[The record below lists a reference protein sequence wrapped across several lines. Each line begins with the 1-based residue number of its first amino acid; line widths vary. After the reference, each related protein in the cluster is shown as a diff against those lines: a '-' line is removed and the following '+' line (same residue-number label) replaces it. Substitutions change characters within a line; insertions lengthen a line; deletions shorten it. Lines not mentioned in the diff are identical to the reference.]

1 MESTH
6 DSSCRTVQTL
16 RDTAHRPTAAFR
28 HPAPH
33 RQCSRPSKTLLLT
46 TASCPRPSM
55 ERKDS
60 KDVHVWPL
68 VYQAENVNARRE
80 RNVAWRRILPIPVE
94 GSEVAESSRFEWEVI
109 LCRRLCRRRR
119 LRGAS
124 WGARSVAAFPW
135 EDARICAGEVEYQRE
150 Y

>member
-16 RDTAHRPTAAFR
+16 RVTAHRPTAASR

-33 RQCSRPSKTLLLT
+33 RRCSRPSKTLLLT

-68 VYQAENVNARRE
+68 VYQAENLNARRE
-80 RNVAWRRILPIPVE
+80 RNVARRRILPIPVE
-94 GSEVAESSRFEWEVI
+94 GSEVAESSRFGEGRDTLQTAFPATTTSRSVVGSAQ
-109 LCRRLCRRRR
+109 CGCVPAGRCAYMRRR
-119 LRGAS
+119 S
-124 WGARSVAAFPW
+124 
-135 EDARICAGEVEYQRE
+135 
-150 Y
+150 